1 MKNIIKKS
9 IQNSSLSNQISL
21 FLGQA
26 FLLACLMLV
35 SFASAQSPEGTW
47 KFTPSAGAFMV
58 GPNQGTGDYFTSSAG
73 DVTTRDCL
81 FDDEYV
87 FNADGS
93 FENVLGSDT
102 WLEGWQGVVPDACGT
117 PIAPHDGS
125 NAATWSYSSFTN
137 TITIVGDGAF
147 LGLAKAHNTGE
158 DGSPVDD
165 TITYEVSSITSTNMT
180 IDIQI
185 NGGAWWR
192 FLFTK
197 EAAAGSDA
205 TLSDLQVDSASLAG
219 FGSVTTTYTYA
230 VPTGSSVPQIT
241 AATTTD
247 TNAQTVIT
255 QATTIPGDAT
265 VLVTAQDGT
274 TTQTYSVSYEYGPA
288 TPPVRE
294 AGDVISIFSEA
305 YTNITGTN
313 FNPNWSQTGNATANT
328 NYTTADGNTLLY
340 YPNFDYQGID
350 FAGNPQ
356 DASNMEYLHLD
367 VKTPG
372 DPATFILQVTPIN
385 NGTGVADLLL
395 PITYTT
401 GTWSSV
407 DIPIGDFTGM
417 TWDSVFQLKFDGGNT
432 SDAFFVDN
440 IYFWKEPAAA
450 GTDATL
456 SDLQVDSAT
465 LTGFSSGTTSYTY
478 GLVDGTATVPQITAA
493 TTTDANAQTV
503 ITQATSI
510 PGDATVVVTA
520 QDGTTTETYTVSY
533 YYASPATGP
542 TAPPARD
549 ADDVISIFSDAYTNI
564 TVTNYNPDWGQSGYS
579 NANTSYDP
587 GDGNTLL
594 AYPNFNYQGIDFVA
608 NTQDASSMEYLH
620 LDLWTPADPNA
631 TTIQVTPIN
640 AGTGA
645 GEALT
650 TITFTTGTWTS
661 VDIPIA
667 SFTGMTWDAVKEM
680 KFAANGVGSVSP
692 VDIYLD
698 NVYFWKPGSEADAS
712 LSDLQVDSATISG
725 FASGVTSYTYEV
737 AVGASTPQITA
748 ATTTNLFATTSI
760 TQATSIPGD
769 ATVVVTATDGS
780 TTRTYTVSY
789 LYSSPTTGAT
799 APPSRY
805 AGDVISIFGD
815 TYTNVAI
822 DNYNPNWGQAGYGS
836 ANTSY
841 DPGDGSTLLYYP
853 NFNYQGIQ
861 LVGGHD
867 ASDMEYLHV
876 DLWTLSTSAI
886 KVSPINSGTG
896 PGDALQTISH
906 SIGSWTSVDIPI
918 GDFTGM
924 TWDNVIQ
931 MKFDGGNAT
940 TDAIYVDNIYFW
952 KSSACSS
959 TTIWDGATWSN
970 GVPDAN
976 AYAIINGA
984 YSTGTDGDLATCVLQ
999 VDANLTLDS
1008 TTGVTAG
1015 EVLVTAGNTLTIG
1028 QSSSLTVSGDLTN
1041 SGTVTLNSTADDFSS
1056 LIVEGSATG
1065 DITYNRFV
1073 NSYND
1078 GFGGGWDLVGSP
1090 TVMTITDFTT
1100 ANGANIQVLGD
1111 DYAFSQ
1117 YDNAIGDWIR
1127 YETASQT
1134 GSFTTG
1140 QGYSM
1145 ATVEVSP
1152 PPPGAAGATVAF
1164 TGAMQT
1170 TSQSINVINNNGLN
1184 GVGRRWNLV
1193 SNPFPSYI
1201 NGNTAAGATNFIDTN
1216 LAVIDGNY
1224 GAVYG
1229 WNGSSYTIY
1238 NLLDGA
1244 FSIAPGQGF
1253 WIAAASESEVALD
1266 FTAAMR
1272 TTTGSGDFVT
1282 GPQPLT
1288 YYVGLKLYNGE
1299 TQKATTDFYF
1309 RSGLSL
1315 GLDSGYDAGAF
1326 NQSTK
1331 LSTRL
1336 PQGSNQTAFARNAMG
1351 MDAMQ
1356 NTRVPLEI
1364 RQNAGQAFTISIEDM
1379 ELPEDIYVYLEDTA
1393 NGTLTSLKD
1402 ADFELTAQSD
1412 LSGVDR
1418 FFIVF
1423 KSNSVLSSGDTLGID
1438 ALNVYKANT
1447 DSFVTI
1453 AGITPDLQQLEVRLF
1468 SMLGVAVK
1476 QAQLNTTTA
1485 TQTISTDGLASGL
1498 YMVQIKSGNQT
1509 IVKKIIVK

>member
-1 MKNIIKKS
+1 MKNITKKS
-9 IQNSSLSNQISL
+9 IQNSSLSNQVSL
-21 FLGQA
+21 FLGQTT
-26 FLLACLMLV
+26 LLVCLMLV
-35 SFASAQSPEGTW
+35 SFTSLQAQVVLQDFSTLKNTATDDVYGGFGGGQTATNALVDDPA
-47 KFTPSAGAFMV
+47 P
-58 GPNQGTGDYFTSSAG
+58 FTSNK
-73 DVTTRDCL
+73 VR
-81 FDDEYV
+81 E
-87 FNADGS
+87 
-93 FENVLGSDT
+93 
-102 WLEGWQGVVPDACGT
+102 
-117 PIAPHDGS
+117 
-125 NAATWSYSSFTN
+125 
-137 TITIVGDGAF
+137 
-147 LGLAKAHNTGE
+147 
-158 DGSPVDD
+158 
-165 TITYEVSSITSTNMT
+165 
-180 IDIQI
+180 
-185 NGGAWWR
+185 
-192 FLFTK
+192 
-197 EAAAGSDA
+197 
-205 TLSDLQVDSASLAG
+205 
-219 FGSVTTTYTYA
+219 VTTTAGGDVWKGVFFRPQTHYIDLTTTKTVSLKIYTTTASYFKGIIQQGQSGQA
-230 VPTGSSVPQIT
+230 IIELATSEAHTGSGWETLTFTFST
-241 AATTTD
+241 ATGEWGEFALRTNVDASGTLVNPAVGGLAAYFDDLTAVQGSEIPAPIISGPTD
-247 TNAQTVIT
+247 SPAAPTA
-255 QATTIPGDAT
+255 DA
-265 VLVTAQDGT
+265 A
-274 TTQTYSVSYEYGPA
+274 
-288 TPPVRE
+288 
-294 AGDVISIFSEA
+294 DVISIFSEA
-305 YTNITGTN
+305 YTDITGTN
-313 FNPNWSQTGNATANT
+313 FNPNWNQTGNATANT

-340 YPNFDYQGID
+340 YPNFGYQGID

-356 DASNMEYLHLD
+356 DASGMEYLHLD
-367 VKTPG
+367 IWTPG
-372 DPATFILQVTPIN
+372 DPTVFNLQVTPIN
-385 NGTGVADLLL
+385 NGTGVTEILV

-401 GTWSSV
+401 SSWTSV

-417 TWDSVFQLKFDGGNT
+417 TWDSVFQLKFAGGSG
-432 SDAFFVDN
+432 SDEFYVDN

-465 LTGFSSGTTSYTY
+465 ISGFSAGTTSYTY
-478 GLVDGTATVPQITAA
+478 NILEGTTDIPLVTAA
-493 TTTDANAQTV
+493 TTTDTNAQTTITQATAIPGDATV
-503 ITQATSI
+503 VVTAQDGTTTQTYTVSYAYVSSPEGTWSFTPTAGAFMVGSGQGTGDYYTSTSGDVTARTCLFDDEYVFNADGSFENVLGSDTWLESWQAGTPAEGCGTPIAPHDGTNPATWSFNPSSGTITIVGDGAFLGLAKVTNTAQDGSPLNNTITYIVTSISSTNMTLDINYGNGGEGWWRFLLTKQAAAGSDATLSNLEVDSASLTGFSSSTTSYSYGVVGGTTTVPQVTTATPTDGNANASITQATSI

-520 QDGTTTETYTVSY
+520 QDGTTTQTYTVSY
-533 YYASPATGP
+533 FYTTPITGP
-542 TAPPARD
+542 SMPQTRD
-549 ADDVISIFSDAYTNI
+549 AD
-564 TVTNYNPDWGQSGYS
+564 
-579 NANTSYDP
+579 
-587 GDGNTLL
+587 
-594 AYPNFNYQGIDFVA
+594 
-608 NTQDASSMEYLH
+608 
-620 LDLWTPADPNA
+620 
-631 TTIQVTPIN
+631 
-640 AGTGA
+640 
-645 GEALT
+645 
-650 TITFTTGTWTS
+650 
-661 VDIPIA
+661 
-667 SFTGMTWDAVKEM
+667 
-680 KFAANGVGSVSP
+680 
-692 VDIYLD
+692 
-698 NVYFWKPGSEADAS
+698 
-712 LSDLQVDSATISG
+712 
-725 FASGVTSYTYEV
+725 
-737 AVGASTPQITA
+737 
-748 ATTTNLFATTSI
+748 
-760 TQATSIPGD
+760 
-769 ATVVVTATDGS
+769 
-780 TTRTYTVSY
+780 
-789 LYSSPTTGAT
+789 
-799 APPSRY
+799 
-805 AGDVISIFGD
+805 DVISIFGD
-815 TYTNVAI
+815 TYTNVPI
-822 DNYNPNWGQAGYGS
+822 DNYNPNWGQTGLNT

-853 NFNYQGIQ
+853 NFGYQGIQ
-861 LVGGHD
+861 LAGGQD
-867 ASDMEYLHV
+867 ASGMEFLHL
-876 DLWTLSTSAI
+876 DIWTPADPNITFILEVTP
-886 KVSPINSGTG
+886 VNSGPIENLTKV
-896 PGDALQTISH
+896 TH
-906 SIGSWTSVDIPI
+906 SSGTWSSVDVPMTS
-918 GDFTGM
+918 FTGS
-924 TWDNVIQ
+924 TWNDVIQ
-931 MKFDGGNAT
+931 MKFAGGDGSNAFF
-940 TDAIYVDNIYFW
+940 VDNIYFW
-952 KSSACSS
+952 KSPASDCSG
-959 TTIWDGATWSN
+959 TTTTWNGVGWSN

-976 AYAIINGA
+976 SYAIISSD
-984 YSTGTDGDLATCVLQ
+984 YSTGTNG
-999 VDANLTLDS
+999 N
-1008 TTGVTAG
+1008 VTACYLQADADVTIDG
-1015 EVLVTAGNTLTIG
+1015 ATDTAVSEILVTAGNTLTVDG
-1028 QSSSLTVSGDLTN
+1028 TSSLTVTGDFTN
-1041 SGTVTLNSTADDFSS
+1041 SGTVTLNSTSDDFSS
-1056 LIVEGSATG
+1056 LIVSGAVTG

-1090 TVMTITDFTT
+1090 TVMTIADFIT
-1100 ANGANIQVLGD
+1100 ANGANIEVLGS

-1201 NGNTAAGATNFIDTN
+1201 NGNTAAGATNFINTN

-1309 RSGLSL
+1309 RGGLSL

-1509 IVKKIIVK
+1509 TVKKIIVK

>member
-1 MKNIIKKS
+1 MKNITKKS
-9 IQNSSLSNQISL
+9 IQNSSLLNQVSL
-21 FLGQA
+21 FLGQTT
-26 FLLACLMLV
+26 LLICLMLV
-35 SFASAQSPEGTW
+35 SFASLQAQVVLQDFSTLKNTSNADVYGGFGGGQTATNALVDDPNPLTSNTVREVTTTATGDVWKGVFFRPQTNYIDLTDTKTVSLKVYATTASYFRGKIQVGQSGQADIDLGASEAHTGSGWETLTFTFPTATGEWGEMVVFTNVDASGGFIDPPSVLTAYFDDLTAVQGSLQPAVPTDSPSAPTNDAVDVISIYSDAYTDITTNYNPGWAQSGSVNTTYDSGDGNNVMVYTNFNYQGTEFPATDLTTMENLHIDIWVADASVRTIKVTPIAGDQVLITVPVTSGAWNSVDIPLTDFTGSGFDGVSQLKFDGQFAADGTTPDGAVRSDVYLDNIYFWKEPAAAGTDATLSDLQIDSATISGFSSGTTSYSYNILEGTTDIPQITAATTTDTNAQTTITQATAIPGDATVVVTAQNGTTTETYTVSYAYVSSPEGTW
-47 KFTPSAGAFMV
+47 SFTPTAGAFMV
-58 GPNQGTGDYFTSSAG
+58 GPGQGTGNYYTSSLA

-102 WLEGWQGVVPDACGT
+102 WLESWQAGAPAEGCGT
-117 PIAPHDGS
+117 PIAPHDGT
-125 NAATWSYSSFTN
+125 NPATWSFNPSG

-147 LGLAKAHNTGE
+147 LGLAKVTNTNELG
-158 DGSPVDD
+158 DPVDD
-165 TITYEVSSITSTNMT
+165 TITYTLTSITNTNMT
-180 IDIQI
+180 LDIQLTS
-185 NGGAWWR
+185 GAWWR
-192 FLFTK
+192 FLLTK
-197 EAAAGSDA
+197 QAAAGSDA
-205 TLSDLQVDSASLAG
+205 TLSSLEVDSTAISG
-219 FGSVTTTYTYA
+219 FSTVTTSYTYEVA
-230 VPTGSSVPQIT
+230 VGASIPQIT
-241 AATTTD
+241 AATPTD
-247 TNAQTVIT
+247 ANANTSIT
-255 QATTIPGDAT
+255 QATSIPGDAT

-274 TTQTYSVSYEYGPA
+274 NTQ
-288 TPPVRE
+288 
-294 AGDVISIFSEA
+294 
-305 YTNITGTN
+305 
-313 FNPNWSQTGNATANT
+313 
-328 NYTTADGNTLLY
+328 
-340 YPNFDYQGID
+340 
-350 FAGNPQ
+350 
-356 DASNMEYLHLD
+356 
-367 VKTPG
+367 
-372 DPATFILQVTPIN
+372 
-385 NGTGVADLLL
+385 
-395 PITYTT
+395 
-401 GTWSSV
+401 
-407 DIPIGDFTGM
+407 
-417 TWDSVFQLKFDGGNT
+417 
-432 SDAFFVDN
+432 
-440 IYFWKEPAAA
+440 
-450 GTDATL
+450 
-456 SDLQVDSAT
+456 
-465 LTGFSSGTTSYTY
+465 
-478 GLVDGTATVPQITAA
+478 
-493 TTTDANAQTV
+493 
-503 ITQATSI
+503 
-510 PGDATVVVTA
+510 
-520 QDGTTTETYTVSY
+520 TYTVSY
-533 YYASPATGP
+533 
-542 TAPPARD
+542 
-549 ADDVISIFSDAYTNI
+549 V
-564 TVTNYNPDWGQSGYS
+564 
-579 NANTSYDP
+579 
-587 GDGNTLL
+587 
-594 AYPNFNYQGIDFVA
+594 
-608 NTQDASSMEYLH
+608 
-620 LDLWTPADPNA
+620 
-631 TTIQVTPIN
+631 
-640 AGTGA
+640 
-645 GEALT
+645 
-650 TITFTTGTWTS
+650 
-661 VDIPIA
+661 
-667 SFTGMTWDAVKEM
+667 
-680 KFAANGVGSVSP
+680 
-692 VDIYLD
+692 
-698 NVYFWKPGSEADAS
+698 
-712 LSDLQVDSATISG
+712 
-725 FASGVTSYTYEV
+725 
-737 AVGASTPQITA
+737 
-748 ATTTNLFATTSI
+748 
-760 TQATSIPGD
+760 
-769 ATVVVTATDGS
+769 
-780 TTRTYTVSY
+780 
-789 LYSSPTTGAT
+789 YSSPTTGAT

-815 TYTNVAI
+815 TYTNVPI
-822 DNYNPNWGQAGYGS
+822 DNYNPNWGQAGFGS

-886 KVSPINSGTG
+886 KVSPINSGEG
-896 PGDALQTISH
+896 LGDALQTISH
-906 SIGSWTSVDIPI
+906 TIGSWTSVDIPI

-931 MKFDGGNAT
+931 MKFDGGNGT

-959 TTIWDGATWSN
+959 TTIWDGAAWSN
-970 GVPDAN
+970 GAPDAN
-976 AYAIINGA
+976 AYAIINGT
-984 YSTGTDGDLATCVLQ
+984 YSTGTNGDLTACIMQIDADMTIDTAT
-999 VDANLTLDS
+999 D
-1008 TTGVTAG
+1008 TAIS
-1015 EVLVTAGNTLTIG
+1015 EILVTAGNTLTVDG
-1028 QSSSLTVSGDLTN
+1028 TSSLTVTGDFTN
-1041 SGTVTLNSTADDFSS
+1041 SGTVTLNSTSDDFSS
-1056 LIVEGSATG
+1056 LIVSGAVTG

-1090 TVMTITDFTT
+1090 AVMTIKDFIT

-1117 YDNAIGDWIR
+1117 YDNAAGDWIR
-1127 YETASQT
+1127 YATGSQV

-1238 NLLDGA
+1238 NLLDAA

-1288 YYVGLKLYNGE
+1288 FYVGLKLYNGE
-1299 TQKATTDFYF
+1299 TQKAATKFYF
-1309 RSGLSL
+1309 RDGLSL
-1315 GLDSGYDAGAF
+1315 GLDTGYDAGAF

-1336 PQGSNQTAFARNAMG
+1336 PGGSQETAFARNAMG

-1364 RQNAGQAFTISIEDM
+1364 RQNVGQAFTISIADM
-1379 ELPEDIYVYLEDTA
+1379 ELPEDIYVYLEDTL

-1402 ADFELTAQSD
+1402 QDFELTAQSD

-1423 KSNSVLSSGDTLGID
+1423 KSNSVLSNGDTLGIN

-1453 AGITPDLQQLEVRLF
+1453 AGISPELGKLNVSLYNILGQTVREKAL
-1468 SMLGVAVK
+1468 SSA
-1476 QAQLNTTTA
+1476 TA
-1485 TQTISTDGLASGL
+1485 TQRVSTQGLASGF
-1498 YMVQIKSGNQT
+1498 YIVQIKSGNQT
-1509 IVKKIIVK
+1509 AVKKIIVK

>member
-1 MKNIIKKS
+1 MKNITKKS
-9 IQNSSLSNQISL
+9 IQNSSLLNQVSL
-21 FLGQA
+21 FLGQTT
-26 FLLACLMLV
+26 LLICLMLV
-35 SFASAQSPEGTW
+35 SFASLQAQVVLQDFSTLKNTSNVDVYGGFGGGQTATNALVDDPNPLTSNTVREVTTTATGDVWKGVFFRPQTNYIDLTDTKTVSLKVYATTASYFRGKIQVGQSGQADIDLGASEAHTGSGWETLTFTFPTATGEWGEMVVFTNVDASGGFIDPPSVLTAYFDDLTAVQGSLQPAVPTDSPSAPTNDAVDVISIYSDAYTDITTNYNPGWAQSGSVNTTYDSGDGNNVMVYTNFNYQGTEFPATDLTTMENLHIDIWVADASVRTIKVTPIAGDQVLITVPVTSGAWNSVDIPLTDFTGSGFDGVSQLKFDGQFAADGTTPDGAVRSDVYLDNIYFWKEPAAAGTDATLSDLQIDSATISGFSSGTTSYSYNILEGTTDIPQITAASTTDTNAQTTITQATAIPGDATVVVTAQNGTTTETYTVSYAYVSSPEGTW
-47 KFTPSAGAFMV
+47 SFTPTAGAFMV
-58 GPNQGTGDYFTSSAG
+58 GPGQGTGNYYTSSLA

-102 WLEGWQGVVPDACGT
+102 WLESWQAGAPAEGCGT
-117 PIAPHDGS
+117 PIAPHDGT
-125 NAATWSYSSFTN
+125 NPATWSFNPSG

-147 LGLAKAHNTGE
+147 LGLAKVTNTNELG
-158 DGSPVDD
+158 DPVDD
-165 TITYEVSSITSTNMT
+165 TITYTLTSITNTNMT
-180 IDIQI
+180 LDIQLTS
-185 NGGAWWR
+185 GAWWR
-192 FLFTK
+192 FLLTK
-197 EAAAGSDA
+197 QAAAGSDA
-205 TLSDLQVDSASLAG
+205 TLSSLEVDSTAISG
-219 FGSVTTTYTYA
+219 FSTVTTSYTYEVA
-230 VPTGSSVPQIT
+230 VGASIPQIT
-241 AATTTD
+241 AATPTD
-247 TNAQTVIT
+247 ANANTSIT
-255 QATTIPGDAT
+255 QATSIPGDAT

-274 TTQTYSVSYEYGPA
+274 NTQ
-288 TPPVRE
+288 
-294 AGDVISIFSEA
+294 
-305 YTNITGTN
+305 
-313 FNPNWSQTGNATANT
+313 
-328 NYTTADGNTLLY
+328 
-340 YPNFDYQGID
+340 
-350 FAGNPQ
+350 
-356 DASNMEYLHLD
+356 
-367 VKTPG
+367 
-372 DPATFILQVTPIN
+372 
-385 NGTGVADLLL
+385 
-395 PITYTT
+395 
-401 GTWSSV
+401 
-407 DIPIGDFTGM
+407 
-417 TWDSVFQLKFDGGNT
+417 
-432 SDAFFVDN
+432 
-440 IYFWKEPAAA
+440 
-450 GTDATL
+450 
-456 SDLQVDSAT
+456 
-465 LTGFSSGTTSYTY
+465 
-478 GLVDGTATVPQITAA
+478 
-493 TTTDANAQTV
+493 
-503 ITQATSI
+503 
-510 PGDATVVVTA
+510 
-520 QDGTTTETYTVSY
+520 TYTVSY
-533 YYASPATGP
+533 
-542 TAPPARD
+542 
-549 ADDVISIFSDAYTNI
+549 V
-564 TVTNYNPDWGQSGYS
+564 
-579 NANTSYDP
+579 
-587 GDGNTLL
+587 
-594 AYPNFNYQGIDFVA
+594 
-608 NTQDASSMEYLH
+608 
-620 LDLWTPADPNA
+620 
-631 TTIQVTPIN
+631 
-640 AGTGA
+640 
-645 GEALT
+645 
-650 TITFTTGTWTS
+650 
-661 VDIPIA
+661 
-667 SFTGMTWDAVKEM
+667 
-680 KFAANGVGSVSP
+680 
-692 VDIYLD
+692 
-698 NVYFWKPGSEADAS
+698 
-712 LSDLQVDSATISG
+712 
-725 FASGVTSYTYEV
+725 
-737 AVGASTPQITA
+737 
-748 ATTTNLFATTSI
+748 
-760 TQATSIPGD
+760 
-769 ATVVVTATDGS
+769 
-780 TTRTYTVSY
+780 
-789 LYSSPTTGAT
+789 YSSPTTGAT

-815 TYTNVAI
+815 TYTNVPI
-822 DNYNPNWGQAGYGS
+822 DNYNPNWGQAGFGS

-886 KVSPINSGTG
+886 KVSPINSGEG

-906 SIGSWTSVDIPI
+906 TIGSWTSVDIPI

-931 MKFDGGNAT
+931 MKFDGGNGT

-959 TTIWDGATWSN
+959 TTIWDGAAWSN
-970 GVPDAN
+970 GAPDAN
-976 AYAIINGA
+976 AYAIINGT
-984 YSTGTDGDLATCVLQ
+984 YSTGTNGDLTACIMQIDADMTIDTAT
-999 VDANLTLDS
+999 D
-1008 TTGVTAG
+1008 TAVS
-1015 EVLVTAGNTLTIG
+1015 EILVTAGNTLTVDG
-1028 QSSSLTVSGDLTN
+1028 TSSLTVTGDFTN
-1041 SGTVTLNSTADDFSS
+1041 SGTVTLNSTSDDFSS
-1056 LIVEGSATG
+1056 LIVSGAVTG

-1090 TVMTITDFTT
+1090 AVMTIKDFIT

-1117 YDNAIGDWIR
+1117 YDNAAGDWIR
-1127 YETASQT
+1127 YATGSQV

-1238 NLLDGA
+1238 NLLDAA

-1288 YYVGLKLYNGE
+1288 FYVGLKLYNGE
-1299 TQKATTDFYF
+1299 TQKAATKFYF
-1309 RSGLSL
+1309 RDGLSL
-1315 GLDSGYDAGAF
+1315 GLDTGYDAGAF

-1336 PQGSNQTAFARNAMG
+1336 PGGSQETAFARNAMG

-1364 RQNAGQAFTISIEDM
+1364 RQNVGQAFTISIADM
-1379 ELPEDIYVYLEDTA
+1379 ELPEDIYVYLEDTL

-1402 ADFELTAQSD
+1402 QDFELTAQSD

-1423 KSNSVLSSGDTLGID
+1423 KSNSVLSNGDTLGIN

-1453 AGITPDLQQLEVRLF
+1453 AGISPELGKLNVSLYNILGQTVREKAL
-1468 SMLGVAVK
+1468 SSA
-1476 QAQLNTTTA
+1476 TA
-1485 TQTISTDGLASGL
+1485 TQRVSTQGLASGF
-1498 YMVQIKSGNQT
+1498 YIVQIKSGNQT
-1509 IVKKIIVK
+1509 AVKKIIVK

>member
-1 MKNIIKKS
+1 MKNITKKS
-9 IQNSSLSNQISL
+9 IQNSSLLNQVSL
-21 FLGQA
+21 FLGQTT
-26 FLLACLMLV
+26 LLICLMLV
-35 SFASAQSPEGTW
+35 SFASLQAQVVLQDFSTLKNTSNVDVYGGFGGGQTATNALVDDPNPLTSNTVREVTTTATGDVWKGVFFRPQTNYIDLTDTKTVSLKVYATTASYFRGKIQVGQSGQADIDLGASEAHTGSGWETLTFTFPTATGEWGEMVVFTNVDASGGFIDPPSVLTAYFDDLTAVQGSLQPAVPTDSPSAPTNDAVDVISIYSDAYTDITTNYNPGWAQSGSVNTTYDSGDGNNVMVYTNFNYQGTEFPATDLTTMENLHIDIWVADASVRTIKVTPIAGDQVLITVPVTSGAWNSVDIPLTDFTGSGFDGVSQLKFDGQFAADGTTPDGAVRSDVYLDNIYFWKEPAAAGTDATLSDLQIDSATISGFSSGTTSYSYNILEGTTDIPQITAATTTDTNAQTTITQATAIPGDATVVVTAQNGTTTETYTVSYAYVSSPEGTW
-47 KFTPSAGAFMV
+47 SFTPTAGAFMV
-58 GPNQGTGDYFTSSAG
+58 GPGQGTGNYYTSSLA

-102 WLEGWQGVVPDACGT
+102 WLESWQAGAPAEGCGT
-117 PIAPHDGS
+117 PIAPHDGT
-125 NAATWSYSSFTN
+125 NPATWSFNPSG

-147 LGLAKAHNTGE
+147 LGLAKVTNTNELG
-158 DGSPVDD
+158 DPVDD
-165 TITYEVSSITSTNMT
+165 TITYTLTSITNTNMT
-180 IDIQI
+180 LDIQLTS
-185 NGGAWWR
+185 GAWWR
-192 FLFTK
+192 FLLTK
-197 EAAAGSDA
+197 QAAAGSDA
-205 TLSDLQVDSASLAG
+205 TLSSLEVDSTAISG
-219 FGSVTTTYTYA
+219 FSTVTTSYTYEVA
-230 VPTGSSVPQIT
+230 VGASIPQIT
-241 AATTTD
+241 AATPTD
-247 TNAQTVIT
+247 ANANTSIT
-255 QATTIPGDAT
+255 QATSIPGDAT

-274 TTQTYSVSYEYGPA
+274 NTQ
-288 TPPVRE
+288 
-294 AGDVISIFSEA
+294 
-305 YTNITGTN
+305 
-313 FNPNWSQTGNATANT
+313 
-328 NYTTADGNTLLY
+328 
-340 YPNFDYQGID
+340 
-350 FAGNPQ
+350 
-356 DASNMEYLHLD
+356 
-367 VKTPG
+367 
-372 DPATFILQVTPIN
+372 
-385 NGTGVADLLL
+385 
-395 PITYTT
+395 
-401 GTWSSV
+401 
-407 DIPIGDFTGM
+407 
-417 TWDSVFQLKFDGGNT
+417 
-432 SDAFFVDN
+432 
-440 IYFWKEPAAA
+440 
-450 GTDATL
+450 
-456 SDLQVDSAT
+456 
-465 LTGFSSGTTSYTY
+465 
-478 GLVDGTATVPQITAA
+478 
-493 TTTDANAQTV
+493 
-503 ITQATSI
+503 
-510 PGDATVVVTA
+510 
-520 QDGTTTETYTVSY
+520 TYTVSY
-533 YYASPATGP
+533 
-542 TAPPARD
+542 
-549 ADDVISIFSDAYTNI
+549 V
-564 TVTNYNPDWGQSGYS
+564 
-579 NANTSYDP
+579 
-587 GDGNTLL
+587 
-594 AYPNFNYQGIDFVA
+594 
-608 NTQDASSMEYLH
+608 
-620 LDLWTPADPNA
+620 
-631 TTIQVTPIN
+631 
-640 AGTGA
+640 
-645 GEALT
+645 
-650 TITFTTGTWTS
+650 
-661 VDIPIA
+661 
-667 SFTGMTWDAVKEM
+667 
-680 KFAANGVGSVSP
+680 
-692 VDIYLD
+692 
-698 NVYFWKPGSEADAS
+698 
-712 LSDLQVDSATISG
+712 
-725 FASGVTSYTYEV
+725 
-737 AVGASTPQITA
+737 
-748 ATTTNLFATTSI
+748 
-760 TQATSIPGD
+760 
-769 ATVVVTATDGS
+769 
-780 TTRTYTVSY
+780 
-789 LYSSPTTGAT
+789 YSSPTTGAT

-815 TYTNVAI
+815 TYTNVPI
-822 DNYNPNWGQAGYGS
+822 DNYNPNWGQAGFGS

-886 KVSPINSGTG
+886 KVSPINSGEG
-896 PGDALQTISH
+896 LGDALQTISH
-906 SIGSWTSVDIPI
+906 TIGSWTSVDIPI

-931 MKFDGGNAT
+931 MKFDGGNGT

-959 TTIWDGATWSN
+959 TTIWDGAAWSN
-970 GVPDAN
+970 GAPDAN
-976 AYAIINGA
+976 AYAIINGT
-984 YSTGTDGDLATCVLQ
+984 YSTGTNGDLTACIMQIDADMTIDTAT
-999 VDANLTLDS
+999 D
-1008 TTGVTAG
+1008 TAIS
-1015 EVLVTAGNTLTIG
+1015 EILVTAGNTLTVDG
-1028 QSSSLTVSGDLTN
+1028 TSSLTVTGDFTN
-1041 SGTVTLNSTADDFSS
+1041 SGTVTLNSTSDDFSS
-1056 LIVEGSATG
+1056 LIVSGAVTG

-1090 TVMTITDFTT
+1090 AVMTIKDFIT

-1117 YDNAIGDWIR
+1117 YDNAAGDWIR
-1127 YETASQT
+1127 YATGSQV

-1238 NLLDGA
+1238 NLLDAA

-1299 TQKATTDFYF
+1299 TQKAATKFYF
-1309 RSGLSL
+1309 RDGLSL
-1315 GLDSGYDAGAF
+1315 GLDTGYDAGAF

-1336 PQGSNQTAFARNAMG
+1336 PGGSQETAFARNAMG

-1364 RQNAGQAFTISIEDM
+1364 RQNVGQAFTISIADM
-1379 ELPEDIYVYLEDTA
+1379 ELPEDIYVYLEDTL

-1402 ADFELTAQSD
+1402 QDFELTAQSD

-1423 KSNSVLSSGDTLGID
+1423 KSNSVLSNGDTLGIN

-1453 AGITPDLQQLEVRLF
+1453 AGISPELGKLNVSLYNILGQTVREKAL
-1468 SMLGVAVK
+1468 SSA
-1476 QAQLNTTTA
+1476 TA
-1485 TQTISTDGLASGL
+1485 TQRVSTQGLASGF
-1498 YMVQIKSGNQT
+1498 YIVQIKSGNQT
-1509 IVKKIIVK
+1509 AVKKIIVK

>member
-1 MKNIIKKS
+1 MKNITKKS
-9 IQNSSLSNQISL
+9 IQNSSLLNQVSL
-21 FLGQA
+21 FLGQTT
-26 FLLACLMLV
+26 LLICLMLV
-35 SFASAQSPEGTW
+35 SFASLQAQVVLQDFSTLKNTSNADVYGGFGGGQTATNALVDDPNPLTSNTVREVTTTATGDVWKGVFFRPQTNYIDLTDTKTVSLKVYATTASYFRGKIQVGQSGQADIDLGASEAHTGSGWETLTFTFPTATGEWGEMVVFTNVDASGGFIDPPSVLTAYFDDLTAVQGSLQPAVPTDSPSAPTNDAVDVISIYSDAYTDITTNYNPGWAQSGSVNTTYDSGDGNNVMVYTNFNYQGTEFPATDLTTMENLHIDIWVADASVRTIKVTPIAGDQVLITVPVTSGAWNSVDIPLTDFTGSGFDGVSQLKFDGQFAADGTTPDGAVRSDVYLDNIYFWKEPAAAGTDATLSDLQIDSATISGFSSGTTSYSYNILEGTTDIPQITAATTTDTNAQTTITQATAIPGDATVVVTAQNGTTTETYTVSYAYVSSPEGTW
-47 KFTPSAGAFMV
+47 SFTPTAGAFMV
-58 GPNQGTGDYFTSSAG
+58 GPGQGTGNYYTSSLA

-102 WLEGWQGVVPDACGT
+102 WLESWQAGAPAEGCGT
-117 PIAPHDGS
+117 PIAPHDGT
-125 NAATWSYSSFTN
+125 NPATWSFNPSG

-147 LGLAKAHNTGE
+147 LGLAKVTNTNELG
-158 DGSPVDD
+158 DPVDD
-165 TITYEVSSITSTNMT
+165 TITYTLTSITNTNMT
-180 IDIQI
+180 LDIQLTS
-185 NGGAWWR
+185 GAWWR
-192 FLFTK
+192 FLLTK
-197 EAAAGSDA
+197 QAAAGSDA
-205 TLSDLQVDSASLAG
+205 TLSSLEVDSTAISG
-219 FGSVTTTYTYA
+219 FSTVTTSYTYEVA
-230 VPTGSSVPQIT
+230 VGASIPQIT
-241 AATTTD
+241 AATPTD
-247 TNAQTVIT
+247 ANANTSIT
-255 QATTIPGDAT
+255 QATSIPGDAT

-274 TTQTYSVSYEYGPA
+274 NTQ
-288 TPPVRE
+288 
-294 AGDVISIFSEA
+294 
-305 YTNITGTN
+305 
-313 FNPNWSQTGNATANT
+313 
-328 NYTTADGNTLLY
+328 
-340 YPNFDYQGID
+340 
-350 FAGNPQ
+350 
-356 DASNMEYLHLD
+356 
-367 VKTPG
+367 
-372 DPATFILQVTPIN
+372 
-385 NGTGVADLLL
+385 
-395 PITYTT
+395 
-401 GTWSSV
+401 
-407 DIPIGDFTGM
+407 
-417 TWDSVFQLKFDGGNT
+417 
-432 SDAFFVDN
+432 
-440 IYFWKEPAAA
+440 
-450 GTDATL
+450 
-456 SDLQVDSAT
+456 
-465 LTGFSSGTTSYTY
+465 
-478 GLVDGTATVPQITAA
+478 
-493 TTTDANAQTV
+493 
-503 ITQATSI
+503 
-510 PGDATVVVTA
+510 
-520 QDGTTTETYTVSY
+520 TYTVSY
-533 YYASPATGP
+533 
-542 TAPPARD
+542 
-549 ADDVISIFSDAYTNI
+549 V
-564 TVTNYNPDWGQSGYS
+564 
-579 NANTSYDP
+579 
-587 GDGNTLL
+587 
-594 AYPNFNYQGIDFVA
+594 
-608 NTQDASSMEYLH
+608 
-620 LDLWTPADPNA
+620 
-631 TTIQVTPIN
+631 
-640 AGTGA
+640 
-645 GEALT
+645 
-650 TITFTTGTWTS
+650 
-661 VDIPIA
+661 
-667 SFTGMTWDAVKEM
+667 
-680 KFAANGVGSVSP
+680 
-692 VDIYLD
+692 
-698 NVYFWKPGSEADAS
+698 
-712 LSDLQVDSATISG
+712 
-725 FASGVTSYTYEV
+725 
-737 AVGASTPQITA
+737 
-748 ATTTNLFATTSI
+748 
-760 TQATSIPGD
+760 
-769 ATVVVTATDGS
+769 
-780 TTRTYTVSY
+780 
-789 LYSSPTTGAT
+789 YSSPTTGAT

-815 TYTNVAI
+815 TYTNVPI
-822 DNYNPNWGQAGYGS
+822 DNYNPNWGQAGFGS

-886 KVSPINSGTG
+886 KVSPINSGEG

-906 SIGSWTSVDIPI
+906 TIGSWTSVDIPI

-931 MKFDGGNAT
+931 MKFDGGNGT

-959 TTIWDGATWSN
+959 TTIWDGAAWSN
-970 GVPDAN
+970 GAPDAN
-976 AYAIINGA
+976 AYAIINGT
-984 YSTGTDGDLATCVLQ
+984 YSTGTNGDLTACIMQIDADMTIDTAT
-999 VDANLTLDS
+999 D
-1008 TTGVTAG
+1008 TAIS
-1015 EVLVTAGNTLTIG
+1015 EILVTAGNTLTVDG
-1028 QSSSLTVSGDLTN
+1028 TSSLTVTGDFTN
-1041 SGTVTLNSTADDFSS
+1041 SGTVTLNSTSDDFSS
-1056 LIVEGSATG
+1056 LIVSGAVTG

-1090 TVMTITDFTT
+1090 AVMTIKDFIT

-1117 YDNAIGDWIR
+1117 YDNAAGDWIR
-1127 YETASQT
+1127 YATGSQV

-1238 NLLDGA
+1238 NLLDAA

-1288 YYVGLKLYNGE
+1288 FYVGLKLYNGE
-1299 TQKATTDFYF
+1299 TQKAATKFYF
-1309 RSGLSL
+1309 RDGLSL
-1315 GLDSGYDAGAF
+1315 GLDTGYDAGAF

-1336 PQGSNQTAFARNAMG
+1336 PGGSQETAFARNAMG

-1364 RQNAGQAFTISIEDM
+1364 RQNVGQAFTISIADM
-1379 ELPEDIYVYLEDTA
+1379 ELPEDIYVYLEDTL

-1402 ADFELTAQSD
+1402 QDFELTAQSD

-1423 KSNSVLSSGDTLGID
+1423 KSNSVLSNGDTLGIN

-1453 AGITPDLQQLEVRLF
+1453 AGISPELGKLNVSLYNILGQTVREKAL
-1468 SMLGVAVK
+1468 SSA
-1476 QAQLNTTTA
+1476 TA
-1485 TQTISTDGLASGL
+1485 TQRVSTQGLASGF
-1498 YMVQIKSGNQT
+1498 YIVQIKSGNQT
-1509 IVKKIIVK
+1509 AVKKIIVK

>member
-1 MKNIIKKS
+1 MKNITKKS
-9 IQNSSLSNQISL
+9 IQNSSLLNQVSL
-21 FLGQA
+21 FLGQTT
-26 FLLACLMLV
+26 LLICLMLV
-35 SFASAQSPEGTW
+35 SFASLQAQVVLQDFSTLKNTSNVDVYGGFGGGQTATNALVDDPNPLTSNTVREVTTTATGDVWKGVFFRPQTNYIDLTDTKTVSLKVYATTASYFRGKIQVGQSGQADIDLGASEAHTGSGWETLTFTFPTATGEWGEMVVFTNVDASGGFIDPPSVLTAYFDDLTAVQGSLQPAVPTDSPSAPTNDAVDVISIYSDAYTDITTNYNPGWAQSGSVNTTYDSGDGNNVMVYTNFNYQGTEFPATDLTTMENLHIDIWVADASVRTIKVTPIAGDQVLITVPVTSGAWNSVDIPLTDFTGSGFDGVSQLKFDGQFAADGTTPDGAVRSDVYLDNIYFWKEPAAAGTDATLSDLQIDSATISGFSSGTTSYSYNILEGTTDIPQITAATTTDTNAQTTITQATAIPGDATVVVTAQNGTTTETYTVSYAYVSSPEGTW
-47 KFTPSAGAFMV
+47 SFTPTAGAFMV
-58 GPNQGTGDYFTSSAG
+58 GPGQGTGNYYTSSLA

-102 WLEGWQGVVPDACGT
+102 WLESWQAGAPAEGCGT
-117 PIAPHDGS
+117 PIAPHDGT
-125 NAATWSYSSFTN
+125 NPATWSFNPSG

-147 LGLAKAHNTGE
+147 LGLAKVTNTNELG
-158 DGSPVDD
+158 DPVDD
-165 TITYEVSSITSTNMT
+165 TITYTLTSITNTNMT
-180 IDIQI
+180 LDIQLTS
-185 NGGAWWR
+185 GAWWR
-192 FLFTK
+192 FLLTK
-197 EAAAGSDA
+197 QAAAGSDA
-205 TLSDLQVDSASLAG
+205 TLSSLEVDSTAISG
-219 FGSVTTTYTYA
+219 FSTVTTSYTYEVA
-230 VPTGSSVPQIT
+230 VGASIPQIT
-241 AATTTD
+241 AATPTD
-247 TNAQTVIT
+247 ANANTSIT
-255 QATTIPGDAT
+255 QATSIPGDAT

-274 TTQTYSVSYEYGPA
+274 NTQ
-288 TPPVRE
+288 
-294 AGDVISIFSEA
+294 
-305 YTNITGTN
+305 
-313 FNPNWSQTGNATANT
+313 
-328 NYTTADGNTLLY
+328 
-340 YPNFDYQGID
+340 
-350 FAGNPQ
+350 
-356 DASNMEYLHLD
+356 
-367 VKTPG
+367 
-372 DPATFILQVTPIN
+372 
-385 NGTGVADLLL
+385 
-395 PITYTT
+395 
-401 GTWSSV
+401 
-407 DIPIGDFTGM
+407 
-417 TWDSVFQLKFDGGNT
+417 
-432 SDAFFVDN
+432 
-440 IYFWKEPAAA
+440 
-450 GTDATL
+450 
-456 SDLQVDSAT
+456 
-465 LTGFSSGTTSYTY
+465 
-478 GLVDGTATVPQITAA
+478 
-493 TTTDANAQTV
+493 
-503 ITQATSI
+503 
-510 PGDATVVVTA
+510 
-520 QDGTTTETYTVSY
+520 TYTVSY
-533 YYASPATGP
+533 
-542 TAPPARD
+542 
-549 ADDVISIFSDAYTNI
+549 V
-564 TVTNYNPDWGQSGYS
+564 
-579 NANTSYDP
+579 
-587 GDGNTLL
+587 
-594 AYPNFNYQGIDFVA
+594 
-608 NTQDASSMEYLH
+608 
-620 LDLWTPADPNA
+620 
-631 TTIQVTPIN
+631 
-640 AGTGA
+640 
-645 GEALT
+645 
-650 TITFTTGTWTS
+650 
-661 VDIPIA
+661 
-667 SFTGMTWDAVKEM
+667 
-680 KFAANGVGSVSP
+680 
-692 VDIYLD
+692 
-698 NVYFWKPGSEADAS
+698 
-712 LSDLQVDSATISG
+712 
-725 FASGVTSYTYEV
+725 
-737 AVGASTPQITA
+737 
-748 ATTTNLFATTSI
+748 
-760 TQATSIPGD
+760 
-769 ATVVVTATDGS
+769 
-780 TTRTYTVSY
+780 
-789 LYSSPTTGAT
+789 YSSPTTGAT

-815 TYTNVAI
+815 TYTNVPI
-822 DNYNPNWGQAGYGS
+822 DNYNPNWGQAGFGS

-886 KVSPINSGTG
+886 KVSPINSGEG

-906 SIGSWTSVDIPI
+906 TIGSWTSVDIPI

-931 MKFDGGNAT
+931 MKFDGGNGT

-959 TTIWDGATWSN
+959 TTIWDGAAWSN
-970 GVPDAN
+970 GAPDAN
-976 AYAIINGA
+976 AYAIINGT
-984 YSTGTDGDLATCVLQ
+984 YSTGTNGDLTACIMQIDADMTIDTAT
-999 VDANLTLDS
+999 D
-1008 TTGVTAG
+1008 TAIS
-1015 EVLVTAGNTLTIG
+1015 EILVTAGNTLTVDG
-1028 QSSSLTVSGDLTN
+1028 TSSLTVTGDFTN
-1041 SGTVTLNSTADDFSS
+1041 SGTVTLNSTSDDFSS
-1056 LIVEGSATG
+1056 LIVSGAVTG

-1090 TVMTITDFTT
+1090 AVMTIKDFIT

-1117 YDNAIGDWIR
+1117 YDNAAGDWIR
-1127 YETASQT
+1127 YATGSQV

-1238 NLLDGA
+1238 NLLDAA

-1253 WIAAASESEVALD
+1253 WIAAASVAEVALD

-1288 YYVGLKLYNGE
+1288 FYVGLKLYNGE
-1299 TQKATTDFYF
+1299 TQKAATKFYF
-1309 RSGLSL
+1309 RDGLSL
-1315 GLDSGYDAGAF
+1315 GLDTGYDAGAF

-1336 PQGSNQTAFARNAMG
+1336 PGGSQETAFARNAMG

-1364 RQNAGQAFTISIEDM
+1364 RQNVGQAFTISIADM
-1379 ELPEDIYVYLEDTA
+1379 ELPEDIYVYLEDTL

-1402 ADFELTAQSD
+1402 GDFELVAQSN

-1423 KSNSVLSSGDTLGID
+1423 KSNSVLSNGDTLGIN

-1453 AGITPDLQQLEVRLF
+1453 AGISPELGKLNVSLYNILGQTVREKAL
-1468 SMLGVAVK
+1468 SSA
-1476 QAQLNTTTA
+1476 TA

-1498 YMVQIKSGNQT
+1498 YIVQIRSGNQT
-1509 IVKKIIVK
+1509 TVKKIIVK

>member
-1 MKNIIKKS
+1 MKNITKKS
-9 IQNSSLSNQISL
+9 IQNSSLLNQVSL
-21 FLGQA
+21 FLGQTT
-26 FLLACLMLV
+26 LLICLMLV
-35 SFASAQSPEGTW
+35 SFASLQAQVVLQDFSTLKNTSNADVYGGFGGGQTATNALVDDPNPLTSNTVREVTTTATGDVWKGVFFRPQTNYIDLTDTKTVSLKVYATTASYFRGKIQVGQSGQADIDLGASEAHTGSGWETLTFTFPTATGEWGEMVVFTNVDASGGFIDPPSVLTAYFDDLTAVQGSLQPAVPTDSPSAPTNDAVDVISIYSDAYTDITTNYNPGWAQSGSVNTTYDSGDGNNVMVYTNFNYQGTEFPATDLTTMENLHIDIWVADASVRTIKVTPIAGDQVLITVPVTSGAWNSVDIPLTDFTGSGFDGVSQLKFDGQFAADGTTPDGAVRSDVYLDNIYFWKEPAAAGTDATLSDLQIDSATISGFSSGTTSYSYNILEGTTDIPQITAATTTDTNAQTTITQATAIPGDATVVVTAQNGTTTETYTVSYAYVSSPEGTW
-47 KFTPSAGAFMV
+47 SFTPTAGAFMV
-58 GPNQGTGDYFTSSAG
+58 GPGQGTGNYYTSSLA

-102 WLEGWQGVVPDACGT
+102 WLESWQAGAPAEGCGT
-117 PIAPHDGS
+117 PIAPHDGT
-125 NAATWSYSSFTN
+125 NPATWSFNPSG

-147 LGLAKAHNTGE
+147 LGLAKVTNTNELG
-158 DGSPVDD
+158 DPVDD
-165 TITYEVSSITSTNMT
+165 TITYTLTSITNTNMT
-180 IDIQI
+180 LDIQLTS
-185 NGGAWWR
+185 GAWWR
-192 FLFTK
+192 FLLTK
-197 EAAAGSDA
+197 QAAAGSDA
-205 TLSDLQVDSASLAG
+205 TLSSLEVDSTAISG
-219 FGSVTTTYTYA
+219 FSTVTTSYTYEVA
-230 VPTGSSVPQIT
+230 VGASIPQIT
-241 AATTTD
+241 AATPTD
-247 TNAQTVIT
+247 ANANTSIT
-255 QATTIPGDAT
+255 QATSIPGDAT

-274 TTQTYSVSYEYGPA
+274 NTQ
-288 TPPVRE
+288 
-294 AGDVISIFSEA
+294 
-305 YTNITGTN
+305 
-313 FNPNWSQTGNATANT
+313 
-328 NYTTADGNTLLY
+328 
-340 YPNFDYQGID
+340 
-350 FAGNPQ
+350 
-356 DASNMEYLHLD
+356 
-367 VKTPG
+367 
-372 DPATFILQVTPIN
+372 
-385 NGTGVADLLL
+385 
-395 PITYTT
+395 
-401 GTWSSV
+401 
-407 DIPIGDFTGM
+407 
-417 TWDSVFQLKFDGGNT
+417 
-432 SDAFFVDN
+432 
-440 IYFWKEPAAA
+440 
-450 GTDATL
+450 
-456 SDLQVDSAT
+456 
-465 LTGFSSGTTSYTY
+465 
-478 GLVDGTATVPQITAA
+478 
-493 TTTDANAQTV
+493 
-503 ITQATSI
+503 
-510 PGDATVVVTA
+510 
-520 QDGTTTETYTVSY
+520 TYTVSY
-533 YYASPATGP
+533 
-542 TAPPARD
+542 
-549 ADDVISIFSDAYTNI
+549 V
-564 TVTNYNPDWGQSGYS
+564 
-579 NANTSYDP
+579 
-587 GDGNTLL
+587 
-594 AYPNFNYQGIDFVA
+594 
-608 NTQDASSMEYLH
+608 
-620 LDLWTPADPNA
+620 
-631 TTIQVTPIN
+631 
-640 AGTGA
+640 
-645 GEALT
+645 
-650 TITFTTGTWTS
+650 
-661 VDIPIA
+661 
-667 SFTGMTWDAVKEM
+667 
-680 KFAANGVGSVSP
+680 
-692 VDIYLD
+692 
-698 NVYFWKPGSEADAS
+698 
-712 LSDLQVDSATISG
+712 
-725 FASGVTSYTYEV
+725 
-737 AVGASTPQITA
+737 
-748 ATTTNLFATTSI
+748 
-760 TQATSIPGD
+760 
-769 ATVVVTATDGS
+769 
-780 TTRTYTVSY
+780 
-789 LYSSPTTGAT
+789 YSSPTTGAT

-815 TYTNVAI
+815 TYTNVPI
-822 DNYNPNWGQAGYGS
+822 DNYNPNWGQAGFGS

-886 KVSPINSGTG
+886 KVSPINSGEG
-896 PGDALQTISH
+896 LGDALQTISH
-906 SIGSWTSVDIPI
+906 TIGSWTSVDIPI

-931 MKFDGGNAT
+931 MKFDGGNGT

-959 TTIWDGATWSN
+959 TTIWDGAAWSN
-970 GVPDAN
+970 GAPDAN
-976 AYAIINGA
+976 AYAIINGT
-984 YSTGTDGDLATCVLQ
+984 YSTGTNGDLTACIMQIDADMTIDTAT
-999 VDANLTLDS
+999 D
-1008 TTGVTAG
+1008 TAVS
-1015 EVLVTAGNTLTIG
+1015 EILVTAGNTLTVDG
-1028 QSSSLTVSGDLTN
+1028 TSSLTVTGDFTN
-1041 SGTVTLNSTADDFSS
+1041 SGTVTLNSTSDDFSS
-1056 LIVEGSATG
+1056 LIVSGAVTG

-1090 TVMTITDFTT
+1090 AVMTIKDFIT

-1117 YDNAIGDWIR
+1117 YDNAAGDWIR
-1127 YETASQT
+1127 YATGSQV

-1238 NLLDGA
+1238 NLLDAA

-1288 YYVGLKLYNGE
+1288 FYVGLKLYNGE
-1299 TQKATTDFYF
+1299 TQKAATKFYF
-1309 RSGLSL
+1309 RDGLSL
-1315 GLDSGYDAGAF
+1315 GLDTGYDAGAF

-1336 PQGSNQTAFARNAMG
+1336 PGGSQETAFARNAMG

-1364 RQNAGQAFTISIEDM
+1364 RQNVGQAFTISIADM
-1379 ELPEDIYVYLEDTA
+1379 ELPEDIYVYLEDTL

-1402 ADFELTAQSD
+1402 QDFELTAQSD

-1423 KSNSVLSSGDTLGID
+1423 KSNSVLSNGDTLGIN

-1453 AGITPDLQQLEVRLF
+1453 AGISPELGKLNVSLYNILGQTVREKAL
-1468 SMLGVAVK
+1468 SSA
-1476 QAQLNTTTA
+1476 TA
-1485 TQTISTDGLASGL
+1485 TQRVSTQGLASGF
-1498 YMVQIKSGNQT
+1498 YIVQIKSGNQT
-1509 IVKKIIVK
+1509 AVKKIIVK

>member
-1 MKNIIKKS
+1 MKNITKKS
-9 IQNSSLSNQISL
+9 IQNSSLLNQVSL
-21 FLGQA
+21 FLGQTT
-26 FLLACLMLV
+26 LLVCLMLV
-35 SFASAQSPEGTW
+35 SFASLQAQVVLQDFSTLKNTSNADVYGGFGGGQTATNALVDDPNPLTSNTVREVTTTATGDVWKGVFFRPQTNYIDLTVTKTVSLKIYTTTASYFKGKIQVGQSGQAAIELTTSEAHTGSGWETLTFTFPAATGEWGEMVVFTNVNASGGFINPPSVLTAYFDDLTAVQGSALPAVPSDSPSAPTNDAVDVISIYSDAYTDITTNYNPSWAQSGSVNTTYDSGDGNNVMVYTNFNYQGTIFPATDLTTMENLHIDIWVADASVRTIKVTPNAGGEFLVTVPVTSGAWNSVDIPLSNFTGLTFGSVPELKFDGQFAADGTTPDGAVRSDVYLDNIYFWKEPAAAGTDATLSDLQIDSATISGFSSGTTSYSYNILEGTTDIPQITAATTTDTNAQTTITQATAIPGDATVVVTAQNGTTTETYTVSYAYVSSPEGTW
-47 KFTPSAGAFMV
+47 SFTPTAGAFMV
-58 GPNQGTGDYFTSSAG
+58 GPGQGTGNYYTSSLA

-102 WLEGWQGVVPDACGT
+102 WLESWQAGAPAEGCGT
-117 PIAPHDGS
+117 PIAPHDGT
-125 NAATWSYSSFTN
+125 NPATWSFNPSG

-147 LGLAKAHNTGE
+147 LGLAKVTNTNELG
-158 DGSPVDD
+158 DPVDD
-165 TITYEVSSITSTNMT
+165 TITYTLTSITNTNMT
-180 IDIQI
+180 LDIQLTS
-185 NGGAWWR
+185 GAWWR
-192 FLFTK
+192 FLLTK
-197 EAAAGSDA
+197 QAAAGSDA
-205 TLSDLQVDSASLAG
+205 TLSSLEVDSTAISG
-219 FGSVTTTYTYA
+219 FSTVTTSYTYEVA
-230 VPTGSSVPQIT
+230 VGASIPQIT
-241 AATTTD
+241 AATPTD
-247 TNAQTVIT
+247 ANANTSIT
-255 QATTIPGDAT
+255 QATSIPGDAT

-274 TTQTYSVSYEYGPA
+274 NTQ
-288 TPPVRE
+288 
-294 AGDVISIFSEA
+294 
-305 YTNITGTN
+305 
-313 FNPNWSQTGNATANT
+313 
-328 NYTTADGNTLLY
+328 
-340 YPNFDYQGID
+340 
-350 FAGNPQ
+350 
-356 DASNMEYLHLD
+356 
-367 VKTPG
+367 
-372 DPATFILQVTPIN
+372 
-385 NGTGVADLLL
+385 
-395 PITYTT
+395 
-401 GTWSSV
+401 
-407 DIPIGDFTGM
+407 
-417 TWDSVFQLKFDGGNT
+417 
-432 SDAFFVDN
+432 
-440 IYFWKEPAAA
+440 
-450 GTDATL
+450 
-456 SDLQVDSAT
+456 
-465 LTGFSSGTTSYTY
+465 
-478 GLVDGTATVPQITAA
+478 
-493 TTTDANAQTV
+493 
-503 ITQATSI
+503 
-510 PGDATVVVTA
+510 
-520 QDGTTTETYTVSY
+520 TYTVSY
-533 YYASPATGP
+533 FY
-542 TAPPARD
+542 D
-549 ADDVISIFSDAYTNI
+549 A
-564 TVTNYNPDWGQSGYS
+564 
-579 NANTSYDP
+579 
-587 GDGNTLL
+587 
-594 AYPNFNYQGIDFVA
+594 
-608 NTQDASSMEYLH
+608 
-620 LDLWTPADPNA
+620 
-631 TTIQVTPIN
+631 
-640 AGTGA
+640 
-645 GEALT
+645 
-650 TITFTTGTWTS
+650 
-661 VDIPIA
+661 
-667 SFTGMTWDAVKEM
+667 
-680 KFAANGVGSVSP
+680 
-692 VDIYLD
+692 
-698 NVYFWKPGSEADAS
+698 
-712 LSDLQVDSATISG
+712 
-725 FASGVTSYTYEV
+725 
-737 AVGASTPQITA
+737 
-748 ATTTNLFATTSI
+748 
-760 TQATSIPGD
+760 
-769 ATVVVTATDGS
+769 
-780 TTRTYTVSY
+780 
-789 LYSSPTTGAT
+789 PTTGAPS
-799 APPSRY
+799 PPSRY

-815 TYTNVAI
+815 TYTNVPI
-822 DNYNPNWGQAGYGS
+822 DNYNPNWGQAGFGS

-886 KVSPINSGTG
+886 KVSPINSGEG

-906 SIGSWTSVDIPI
+906 TIGSWTSVDIPI

-931 MKFDGGNAT
+931 MKFDGGNGT

-959 TTIWDGATWSN
+959 TTIWDGAAWSN
-970 GVPDAN
+970 GAPDAN
-976 AYAIINGA
+976 AYAIINGT
-984 YSTGTDGDLATCVLQ
+984 YSTGTNGDLTACIMQIDADMTIDTAT
-999 VDANLTLDS
+999 D
-1008 TTGVTAG
+1008 TAIS
-1015 EVLVTAGNTLTIG
+1015 EILVTAGNTLTVDG
-1028 QSSSLTVSGDLTN
+1028 TSSLTVTGDFTN
-1041 SGTVTLNSTADDFSS
+1041 SGTVTLNSTSDDFSS
-1056 LIVEGSATG
+1056 LIVSGAVTG

-1090 TVMTITDFTT
+1090 AVMTIKDFIT

-1117 YDNAIGDWIR
+1117 YDNAAGDWIR
-1127 YETASQT
+1127 YATGSQV

-1238 NLLDGA
+1238 NLLDAA

-1299 TQKATTDFYF
+1299 TQKAATKFYF
-1309 RSGLSL
+1309 RDGLSL
-1315 GLDSGYDAGAF
+1315 GLDTGYDAGAF

-1336 PQGSNQTAFARNAMG
+1336 PGGSQETAFARNAMG

-1364 RQNAGQAFTISIEDM
+1364 RQNVGQAFTISIADM
-1379 ELPEDIYVYLEDTA
+1379 ELPEDIYVYLEDTL

-1402 ADFELTAQSD
+1402 QDFELTAQSD

-1423 KSNSVLSSGDTLGID
+1423 KSNSVLSNGDTLGIN

-1453 AGITPDLQQLEVRLF
+1453 AGISPELGKLNVSLYNILGQTVREKAL
-1468 SMLGVAVK
+1468 SSA
-1476 QAQLNTTTA
+1476 TA
-1485 TQTISTDGLASGL
+1485 TQRVSTQGLASGF
-1498 YMVQIKSGNQT
+1498 YIVQIKSGNQT
-1509 IVKKIIVK
+1509 TVKKIIVK

>member
-1 MKNIIKKS
+1 MKNITKKS
-9 IQNSSLSNQISL
+9 IQNSSLLNQVSL
-21 FLGQA
+21 FLGQTT
-26 FLLACLMLV
+26 LLICLMLV
-35 SFASAQSPEGTW
+35 SFASLQAQVVLQDFSTLKNTSNADVYGGFGGGQTATNALVDDPNPLTSNTVREVTTTATGDVWKGVFFRPQTNYIDLTDTKTVSLKVYATTASYFRGKIQVGQSGQADIDLGASEAHTGSGWETLTFTFPTATGEWGEMVVFTNVDASGGFIDPPSVLTAYFDDLTAVQGSLQPAVPTDSPSAPTNDAVDVISIYSDAYTDITTNYNPGWAQSGSVNTTYDSGDGNNVMVYTNFNYQGTEFPATDLTTMENLHIDIWVADASVRTIKVTPIAGDQVLITVPVTSGAWNSVDIPLTDFTGSGFDGVSQLKFDGQFAADGTTPDGAVRSDVYLDNIYFWKEPAAAGTDATLSDLQIDSATISGFSSGTTSYSYNILEGTTDIPQITAATTTDTNAQTTITQATAIPGDATVVVTAQNGTTTETYTVSYAYVSSPEGTW
-47 KFTPSAGAFMV
+47 SFTPTAGAFMV
-58 GPNQGTGDYFTSSAG
+58 GPGQGTGNYYTSSLA

-102 WLEGWQGVVPDACGT
+102 WLESWQAGAPAEGCGT
-117 PIAPHDGS
+117 PIAPHDGT
-125 NAATWSYSSFTN
+125 NPATWSFNPSG

-147 LGLAKAHNTGE
+147 LGLAKVTNTNELG
-158 DGSPVDD
+158 DPVDD
-165 TITYEVSSITSTNMT
+165 TITYTLTSITNTNMT
-180 IDIQI
+180 LDIQLTS
-185 NGGAWWR
+185 GAWWR
-192 FLFTK
+192 FLLTK
-197 EAAAGSDA
+197 QAAAGSDA
-205 TLSDLQVDSASLAG
+205 TLSSLEVDSTAISG
-219 FGSVTTTYTYA
+219 FSTVTTSYTYEVA
-230 VPTGSSVPQIT
+230 VGASIPQIT
-241 AATTTD
+241 AATPTD
-247 TNAQTVIT
+247 ANANTSIT
-255 QATTIPGDAT
+255 QATSIPGDAT

-274 TTQTYSVSYEYGPA
+274 NTQ
-288 TPPVRE
+288 
-294 AGDVISIFSEA
+294 
-305 YTNITGTN
+305 
-313 FNPNWSQTGNATANT
+313 
-328 NYTTADGNTLLY
+328 
-340 YPNFDYQGID
+340 
-350 FAGNPQ
+350 
-356 DASNMEYLHLD
+356 
-367 VKTPG
+367 
-372 DPATFILQVTPIN
+372 
-385 NGTGVADLLL
+385 
-395 PITYTT
+395 
-401 GTWSSV
+401 
-407 DIPIGDFTGM
+407 
-417 TWDSVFQLKFDGGNT
+417 
-432 SDAFFVDN
+432 
-440 IYFWKEPAAA
+440 
-450 GTDATL
+450 
-456 SDLQVDSAT
+456 
-465 LTGFSSGTTSYTY
+465 
-478 GLVDGTATVPQITAA
+478 
-493 TTTDANAQTV
+493 
-503 ITQATSI
+503 
-510 PGDATVVVTA
+510 
-520 QDGTTTETYTVSY
+520 TYTVSY
-533 YYASPATGP
+533 
-542 TAPPARD
+542 
-549 ADDVISIFSDAYTNI
+549 V
-564 TVTNYNPDWGQSGYS
+564 
-579 NANTSYDP
+579 
-587 GDGNTLL
+587 
-594 AYPNFNYQGIDFVA
+594 
-608 NTQDASSMEYLH
+608 
-620 LDLWTPADPNA
+620 
-631 TTIQVTPIN
+631 
-640 AGTGA
+640 
-645 GEALT
+645 
-650 TITFTTGTWTS
+650 
-661 VDIPIA
+661 
-667 SFTGMTWDAVKEM
+667 
-680 KFAANGVGSVSP
+680 
-692 VDIYLD
+692 
-698 NVYFWKPGSEADAS
+698 
-712 LSDLQVDSATISG
+712 
-725 FASGVTSYTYEV
+725 
-737 AVGASTPQITA
+737 
-748 ATTTNLFATTSI
+748 
-760 TQATSIPGD
+760 
-769 ATVVVTATDGS
+769 
-780 TTRTYTVSY
+780 
-789 LYSSPTTGAT
+789 YSSPTTGAT

-815 TYTNVAI
+815 TYTNVPI
-822 DNYNPNWGQAGYGS
+822 DNYNPNWGQAGFGS

-886 KVSPINSGTG
+886 KVSPINSGEG

-906 SIGSWTSVDIPI
+906 TIGSWTSVDIPI

-931 MKFDGGNAT
+931 MKFDGGNGT

-959 TTIWDGATWSN
+959 TTIWDGAAWSN
-970 GVPDAN
+970 GAPDAN
-976 AYAIINGA
+976 AYAIINGT
-984 YSTGTDGDLATCVLQ
+984 YSTGTNGDLTACIMQIDADMTIDTAT
-999 VDANLTLDS
+999 D
-1008 TTGVTAG
+1008 TAIS
-1015 EVLVTAGNTLTIG
+1015 EILVTAGNTLTVDG
-1028 QSSSLTVSGDLTN
+1028 TSSLTVTGDFTN
-1041 SGTVTLNSTADDFSS
+1041 SGTVTLNSTSDDFSS
-1056 LIVEGSATG
+1056 LIVSGAVTG

-1090 TVMTITDFTT
+1090 AVMTIKDFIT

-1117 YDNAIGDWIR
+1117 YDNAAGDWIR
-1127 YETASQT
+1127 YATGSQV

-1238 NLLDGA
+1238 NLLDAA

-1299 TQKATTDFYF
+1299 TQKAATKFYF
-1309 RSGLSL
+1309 RDGLSL
-1315 GLDSGYDAGAF
+1315 GLDTGYDAGAF

-1336 PQGSNQTAFARNAMG
+1336 PGGSQETGFARNAMG

-1364 RQNAGQAFTISIEDM
+1364 RQNVGQAFTISIADM
-1379 ELPEDIYVYLEDTA
+1379 ELPEDIYVYLEDTL

-1402 ADFELTAQSD
+1402 QDFELTAQSD

-1423 KSNSVLSSGDTLGID
+1423 KSNSVLSNGDTLGIN

-1453 AGITPDLQQLEVRLF
+1453 AGISPELGKLNVSLYNILGQTVREKAL
-1468 SMLGVAVK
+1468 SSA
-1476 QAQLNTTTA
+1476 TA
-1485 TQTISTDGLASGL
+1485 TQRVSTQGLASGF
-1498 YMVQIKSGNQT
+1498 YIVQIKSGNQT
-1509 IVKKIIVK
+1509 AVKKIIVK

>member
-1 MKNIIKKS
+1 MKNITKKT
-9 IQNSSLSNQISL
+9 IQNNLLTNQIRLLLGHAILL
-21 FLGQA
+21 F
-26 FLLACLMLV
+26 CLVLV

-58 GPNQGTGDYFTSSAG
+58 GPNQGTGNYFTSSAA
-73 DVTTRDCL
+73 DVTTRSCL

-87 FNADGS
+87 FNADGT

-102 WLEGWQGVVPDACGT
+102 WLENWQGIVPDACGA

-180 IDIQI
+180 LDIQI
-185 NGGAWWR
+185 GAGAWWR

-205 TLSDLQVDSASLAG
+205 TLSDLQVDSASIAG

-265 VLVTAQDGT
+265 VVVTAQDGT
-274 TTQTYSVSYEYGPA
+274 TTQTYTVSYEYGPA
-288 TPPVRE
+288 TPPTRE

-313 FNPNWSQTGNATANT
+313 FNPNWNQTGNATANT

-340 YPNFDYQGID
+340 YPNFGYQGID
-350 FAGNPQ
+350 FTGNPQ

-385 NGTGVADLLL
+385 NGTGAAELLT
-395 PITYTT
+395 PITYVS

-417 TWDSVFQLKFDGGNT
+417 TWDSVFQLKFAGGSN
-432 SDAFFVDN
+432 SDEFYVDN

-549 ADDVISIFSDAYTNI
+549 ADDVISIFSDTYTNI
-564 TVTNYNPDWGQSGYS
+564 TVTNYNPNWGQSGHS

-805 AGDVISIFGD
+805 GGDVISIFGD

-853 NFNYQGIQ
+853 NFNFQGIQ

-924 TWDNVIQ
+924 TWDNIIQ
-931 MKFDGGNAT
+931 MKFDGGNAS

-999 VDANLTLDS
+999 VDASLTLDS

-1015 EVLVTAGNTLTIG
+1015 DVLVTAGNTLTIDET
-1028 QSSSLTVSGDLTN
+1028 SSLTVSGDFTN
-1041 SGTVTLNSTADDFSS
+1041 TGTVSLNSTADDYSS
-1056 LIVEGSATG
+1056 LIVTGTASG
-1065 DITYNRFV
+1065 DIVYNRYV
-1073 NSYND
+1073 NVYDDSL
-1078 GFGGGWDLVGSP
+1078 GGGWDLVCSP
-1090 TVMTITDFTT
+1090 VGMSIADFIT
-1100 ANGANIQVLGD
+1100 ANGSNIQVLGD

-1117 YDNAIGDWIR
+1117 FNNATGQWER
-1127 YETASQT
+1127 YATASQT
-1134 GSFTTG
+1134 GNFEAG
-1140 QGYSM
+1140 KGYSM
-1145 ATVEVSP
+1145 ATTGGS
-1152 PPPGAAGATVAF
+1152 TVAF

-1170 TSQSINVINNNGLN
+1170 ADQSINIINNNGLN

-1201 NGNTAAGATNFIDTN
+1201 LGNTAAGTNNFMDAN
-1216 LAVIDGNY
+1216 SAVIDSEFL
-1224 GAVYG
+1224 AVYG

-1238 NLLDGA
+1238 NQLSGA
-1244 FSIAPGQGF
+1244 FSMAPGQGF
-1253 WIAAASESEVALD
+1253 WVAALNTTDTALN

-1272 TTTGSGDFVT
+1272 TTTGTGDFVSS
-1282 GPQPLT
+1282 PQLLT
-1288 YYVGLKLYNGE
+1288 YNVAVKLYNGE
-1299 TQKATTDFYF
+1299 IEKATTDFYF
-1309 RSGLSL
+1309 RDGLSL
-1315 GLDSGYDAGAF
+1315 DLDPGYDAAAF
-1326 NQSTK
+1326 NQSMA

-1336 PQGSNQTAFARNAMG
+1336 PQGSQETAFGINAMG

-1364 RQNAGQAFTISIEDM
+1364 RQNAGQAFRVSIADM
-1379 ELPEDIYVYLEDTA
+1379 DLPEDIYVYLEDTL

-1402 ADFELTAQSD
+1402 QDFELVAQSN
-1412 LSGVDR
+1412 LSGSDR

-1423 KSNSVLSSGDTLGID
+1423 KSNSVLSNGDTLGIN

-1453 AGITPDLQQLEVRLF
+1453 AGISPELGKLNVSLYNILGQTVREKAL
-1468 SMLGVAVK
+1468 SSA
-1476 QAQLNTTTA
+1476 TA

-1498 YMVQIKSGNQT
+1498 YIVQIRSGNQT
-1509 IVKKIIVK
+1509 TVKKIIVK

>member
-1 MKNIIKKS
+1 MKNITKKS
-9 IQNSSLSNQISL
+9 IQNSSLLNQVSL
-21 FLGQA
+21 FLGQTT
-26 FLLACLMLV
+26 LLICLMLV
-35 SFASAQSPEGTW
+35 SFASLQAQVVLQDFSTLKNTSNVDVYGGFGGGQTATNALVDDPNPLTSNTVREVTTTATGDVWKGVFFRPQTNYIDLTDTKTVSLKVYATTASYFRGKIQVGQSGQADIDLGASEAHTGSGWETLTFTFPTATGEWGEMVVFTNVDASGGFIDPPSVLTAYFDDLTAVQGSLQPAVPTDSPSAPTNDAVDVISIYSDAYTDITTNYNPGWAQSGSVNTTYDSGDGNNVMVYTNFNYQGTEFPATDLTTMENLHIDIWVADASVRTIKVTPIAGDQVLITVPVTSGAWNSVDIPLTDFTGSGFDGVSQLKFDGQFAADGTTPDGAVRSDVYLDNIYFWKEPAAAGTDATLSDLQIDSATISGFSSGTTSYSYNILEGTTDIPQITAASTTDTNAQTTITQATAIPGDATVVVTAQNGTTTETYTVSYAYVSSPEGTW
-47 KFTPSAGAFMV
+47 SFTPTAGAFMV
-58 GPNQGTGDYFTSSAG
+58 GPGQGTGNYYTSSLA

-102 WLEGWQGVVPDACGT
+102 WLESWQAGAPAEGCGT
-117 PIAPHDGS
+117 PIAPHDGT
-125 NAATWSYSSFTN
+125 NPATWSFNPSG

-147 LGLAKAHNTGE
+147 LGLAKVTNTNELG
-158 DGSPVDD
+158 DPVDD
-165 TITYEVSSITSTNMT
+165 TITYTLTSITNTNMT
-180 IDIQI
+180 LDIQLTS
-185 NGGAWWR
+185 GAWWR
-192 FLFTK
+192 FLLTK
-197 EAAAGSDA
+197 QAAAGSDA
-205 TLSDLQVDSASLAG
+205 TLSSLEVDSTAISG
-219 FGSVTTTYTYA
+219 FSTVTTSYTYEVA
-230 VPTGSSVPQIT
+230 VGASIPQIT
-241 AATTTD
+241 AATPTD
-247 TNAQTVIT
+247 ANANTSIT
-255 QATTIPGDAT
+255 QATSIPGDAT

-274 TTQTYSVSYEYGPA
+274 NTQ
-288 TPPVRE
+288 
-294 AGDVISIFSEA
+294 
-305 YTNITGTN
+305 
-313 FNPNWSQTGNATANT
+313 
-328 NYTTADGNTLLY
+328 
-340 YPNFDYQGID
+340 
-350 FAGNPQ
+350 
-356 DASNMEYLHLD
+356 
-367 VKTPG
+367 
-372 DPATFILQVTPIN
+372 
-385 NGTGVADLLL
+385 
-395 PITYTT
+395 
-401 GTWSSV
+401 
-407 DIPIGDFTGM
+407 
-417 TWDSVFQLKFDGGNT
+417 
-432 SDAFFVDN
+432 
-440 IYFWKEPAAA
+440 
-450 GTDATL
+450 
-456 SDLQVDSAT
+456 
-465 LTGFSSGTTSYTY
+465 
-478 GLVDGTATVPQITAA
+478 
-493 TTTDANAQTV
+493 
-503 ITQATSI
+503 
-510 PGDATVVVTA
+510 
-520 QDGTTTETYTVSY
+520 TYTVSY
-533 YYASPATGP
+533 
-542 TAPPARD
+542 
-549 ADDVISIFSDAYTNI
+549 V
-564 TVTNYNPDWGQSGYS
+564 
-579 NANTSYDP
+579 
-587 GDGNTLL
+587 
-594 AYPNFNYQGIDFVA
+594 
-608 NTQDASSMEYLH
+608 
-620 LDLWTPADPNA
+620 
-631 TTIQVTPIN
+631 
-640 AGTGA
+640 
-645 GEALT
+645 
-650 TITFTTGTWTS
+650 
-661 VDIPIA
+661 
-667 SFTGMTWDAVKEM
+667 
-680 KFAANGVGSVSP
+680 
-692 VDIYLD
+692 
-698 NVYFWKPGSEADAS
+698 
-712 LSDLQVDSATISG
+712 
-725 FASGVTSYTYEV
+725 
-737 AVGASTPQITA
+737 
-748 ATTTNLFATTSI
+748 
-760 TQATSIPGD
+760 
-769 ATVVVTATDGS
+769 
-780 TTRTYTVSY
+780 
-789 LYSSPTTGAT
+789 YSSPTTGAT

-815 TYTNVAI
+815 TYTNVPI
-822 DNYNPNWGQAGYGS
+822 DNYNPNWGQAGFGS

-886 KVSPINSGTG
+886 KVSPINSGEG
-896 PGDALQTISH
+896 LGDALQTISH
-906 SIGSWTSVDIPI
+906 TIGSWTSVDIPI

-931 MKFDGGNAT
+931 MKFDGGNGT

-959 TTIWDGATWSN
+959 TTIWDGAAWSN
-970 GVPDAN
+970 GAPDAN
-976 AYAIINGA
+976 AYAIINGT
-984 YSTGTDGDLATCVLQ
+984 YSTGTNGDLTACIMQIDADMTIDTAT
-999 VDANLTLDS
+999 D
-1008 TTGVTAG
+1008 TAIS
-1015 EVLVTAGNTLTIG
+1015 EILVTAGNTLTVDG
-1028 QSSSLTVSGDLTN
+1028 TSSLTVTGDFTN
-1041 SGTVTLNSTADDFSS
+1041 SGTVTLNSTSDDFSS
-1056 LIVEGSATG
+1056 LIVSGAVTG

-1090 TVMTITDFTT
+1090 AVMTIKDFIT

-1117 YDNAIGDWIR
+1117 YDNAAGDWIR
-1127 YETASQT
+1127 YATGSQV

-1238 NLLDGA
+1238 NLLDAA

-1288 YYVGLKLYNGE
+1288 FYVGLKLYNGE
-1299 TQKATTDFYF
+1299 TQKAATKFYF
-1309 RSGLSL
+1309 RDGLSL
-1315 GLDSGYDAGAF
+1315 GLDTGYDAGAF

-1336 PQGSNQTAFARNAMG
+1336 PGGSQETAFARNAMG

-1364 RQNAGQAFTISIEDM
+1364 RQNVGQAFTISIADM
-1379 ELPEDIYVYLEDTA
+1379 ELPEDIYVYLEDTL

-1402 ADFELTAQSD
+1402 QDFELTAQSD

-1423 KSNSVLSSGDTLGID
+1423 KSNSVLSNGDTLGIN

-1453 AGITPDLQQLEVRLF
+1453 AGISPELGKLNVSLYNILGQTVREKAL
-1468 SMLGVAVK
+1468 SSA
-1476 QAQLNTTTA
+1476 TA

-1498 YMVQIKSGNQT
+1498 YIVQIRSGNQT
-1509 IVKKIIVK
+1509 TVKKIIVK

>member
-1 MKNIIKKS
+1 MKNILKQFTK
-9 IQNSSLSNQISL
+9 QNNRLSNQISL
-21 FLGQA
+21 FLGQTT
-26 FLLACLMLV
+26 LLVCLMLV
-35 SFASAQSPEGTW
+35 SFASLQAQVVLQDFSTLKNTSNADVYGGFGGGQTATNALVDDPNPLTSNTVREVTTTATGDVWKGVFFRPQTNYIDLTVTKTVSLKIYTTTASYFKGKIQVGQSGQAAIELATSEAHTGSGWETLTFTFPTATGEWGEMVVFTNVNASGGFIDPPSVLTAYFDDLTAVQGSALPAVPTDSPSAPTNDAIDVISIYSDAYTDTTTNYNPGWGQSGSVNTTYDSGDGNNIMVYTNFNYQGTIFPATDLTAMENLHIDIWVADASVRTIKVTPIAGDQFLVTVPVTSGAWNSVDIPLTDFTGTGFNAVTQLKFDGQFDADGTTVDPNVRSDIYLDNIYFWKEPAAAGTDATLSDLQIDSATISGFSSGTTSYSYNILEGTTDIPQITAATTTDTNAQTTITQATAIPGDATVVVTAQNGTTTETYTVSYAYVSSPEGTW
-47 KFTPSAGAFMV
+47 KFTPTAGAFMI
-58 GPNQGTGDYFTSSAG
+58 GPSQGSGQWFTSSAA
-73 DVTTRDCL
+73 DVTTRSCL

-102 WLEGWQGVVPDACGT
+102 WLEGWQGISPDGCGT
-117 PIAPHDGS
+117 PIAPHDGT
-125 NAATWSYSSFTN
+125 NPATWSFNPSG

-147 LGLAKAHNTGE
+147 LGLAKVTNTNELG
-158 DGSPVDD
+158 DPVDD
-165 TITYEVSSITSTNMT
+165 TITYTLTSITSTNMT
-180 IDIQI
+180 LDIQLADG
-185 NGGAWWR
+185 NWWR

-197 EAAAGSDA
+197 QAAAGSDA
-205 TLSDLQVDSASLAG
+205 TLSSLEVDSTAVSG
-219 FGSVTTTYTYA
+219 FSTVTTSYTYEVA
-230 VPTGSSVPQIT
+230 VGASIPQIT
-241 AATTTD
+241 AATPTD
-247 TNAQTVIT
+247 ANANTSIT
-255 QATTIPGDAT
+255 QATSIPGDAT

-274 TTQTYSVSYEYGPA
+274 TTQTY
-288 TPPVRE
+288 
-294 AGDVISIFSEA
+294 
-305 YTNITGTN
+305 
-313 FNPNWSQTGNATANT
+313 
-328 NYTTADGNTLLY
+328 
-340 YPNFDYQGID
+340 
-350 FAGNPQ
+350 
-356 DASNMEYLHLD
+356 
-367 VKTPG
+367 
-372 DPATFILQVTPIN
+372 
-385 NGTGVADLLL
+385 
-395 PITYTT
+395 
-401 GTWSSV
+401 
-407 DIPIGDFTGM
+407 
-417 TWDSVFQLKFDGGNT
+417 
-432 SDAFFVDN
+432 
-440 IYFWKEPAAA
+440 
-450 GTDATL
+450 
-456 SDLQVDSAT
+456 
-465 LTGFSSGTTSYTY
+465 
-478 GLVDGTATVPQITAA
+478 
-493 TTTDANAQTV
+493 
-503 ITQATSI
+503 
-510 PGDATVVVTA
+510 
-520 QDGTTTETYTVSY
+520 TVSY
-533 YYASPATGP
+533 
-542 TAPPARD
+542 
-549 ADDVISIFSDAYTNI
+549 V
-564 TVTNYNPDWGQSGYS
+564 
-579 NANTSYDP
+579 
-587 GDGNTLL
+587 
-594 AYPNFNYQGIDFVA
+594 
-608 NTQDASSMEYLH
+608 
-620 LDLWTPADPNA
+620 
-631 TTIQVTPIN
+631 
-640 AGTGA
+640 
-645 GEALT
+645 
-650 TITFTTGTWTS
+650 
-661 VDIPIA
+661 
-667 SFTGMTWDAVKEM
+667 
-680 KFAANGVGSVSP
+680 
-692 VDIYLD
+692 
-698 NVYFWKPGSEADAS
+698 
-712 LSDLQVDSATISG
+712 
-725 FASGVTSYTYEV
+725 
-737 AVGASTPQITA
+737 
-748 ATTTNLFATTSI
+748 
-760 TQATSIPGD
+760 
-769 ATVVVTATDGS
+769 
-780 TTRTYTVSY
+780 
-789 LYSSPTTGAT
+789 YSSPTTGAT

-815 TYTNVAI
+815 TYTNVPI
-822 DNYNPNWGQAGYGS
+822 DNYNPNWNQTGFGS

-886 KVSPINSGTG
+886 KVSPVNAGTG
-896 PGDALQTISH
+896 VGDALQTISH

-924 TWDNVIQ
+924 TWDNIIQ
-931 MKFDGGNAT
+931 MKFDGGNGG

-959 TTIWDGATWSN
+959 TTIWDGAAWSN
-970 GVPDAN
+970 GAPDAN
-976 AYAIINGA
+976 AYAIINGT
-984 YSTGTDGDLATCVLQ
+984 YSTGTNGAVTACVMQ
-999 VDANLTLDS
+999 VDADMTID
-1008 TTGVTAG
+1008 TATDTAVS
-1015 EVLVTAGNTLTIG
+1015 EILVTAGNTLTVDG
-1028 QSSSLTVSGDLTN
+1028 TSSLTVTGDFTN
-1041 SGTVTLNSTADDFSS
+1041 SGTVTLNSTSDDFSS
-1056 LIVEGSATG
+1056 LIVSGAVTG

-1090 TVMTITDFTT
+1090 AVMTIKDFIT

-1117 YDNAIGDWIR
+1117 YDNAAGDWIR
-1127 YETASQT
+1127 YATGSQV

-1309 RSGLSL
+1309 RDGLSL
-1315 GLDSGYDAGAF
+1315 GLDTGYDAGAF

-1336 PQGSNQTAFARNAMG
+1336 PGGSQETAFARNAMG

-1364 RQNAGQAFTISIEDM
+1364 RQNVGQAFTISIADM
-1379 ELPEDIYVYLEDTA
+1379 ELPEDIYVYLEDTL

-1402 ADFELTAQSD
+1402 QDFELTAQSD

-1423 KSNSVLSSGDTLGID
+1423 KSNSVLSNGDTLGIN

-1453 AGITPDLQQLEVRLF
+1453 AGISPELGKLNVSLYNILGQTVREKAL
-1468 SMLGVAVK
+1468 SSA
-1476 QAQLNTTTA
+1476 TA
-1485 TQTISTDGLASGL
+1485 TQRVSTQGLASGF
-1498 YMVQIKSGNQT
+1498 YIVQIKSGNQT
-1509 IVKKIIVK
+1509 AVKKIIVK